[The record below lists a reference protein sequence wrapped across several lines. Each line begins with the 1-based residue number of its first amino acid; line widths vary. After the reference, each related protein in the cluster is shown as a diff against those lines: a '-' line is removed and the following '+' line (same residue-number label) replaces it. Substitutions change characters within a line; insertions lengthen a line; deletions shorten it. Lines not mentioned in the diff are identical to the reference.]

1 MLPEEAPVAPLNP
14 IGPNVPLGPCG
25 THCDAGFTLAEPKAV
40 HRLAQVRP
48 NASQVIVGV
57 GV

>member
-1 MLPEEAPVAPLNP
+1 VAPLSASRTQG
-14 IGPNVPLGPCG
+14 GPWGRMVR
-25 THCDAGFTLAEPKAV
+25 HCDAGFTLAERKAD
-40 HRLAQVRP
+40 HRLAQVGP